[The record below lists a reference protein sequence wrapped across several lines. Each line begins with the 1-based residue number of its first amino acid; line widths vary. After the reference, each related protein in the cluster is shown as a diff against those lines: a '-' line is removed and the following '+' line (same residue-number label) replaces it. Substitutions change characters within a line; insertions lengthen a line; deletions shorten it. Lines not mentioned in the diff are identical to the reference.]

1 MFEYKDILAP
11 VPIAE
16 MDIKG
21 SIMLIARNN
30 KAEKATIEISVAFKR
45 DGDKRTLP
53 HRGQTQL

>member
-1 MFEYKDILAP
+1 
-11 VPIAE
+11 